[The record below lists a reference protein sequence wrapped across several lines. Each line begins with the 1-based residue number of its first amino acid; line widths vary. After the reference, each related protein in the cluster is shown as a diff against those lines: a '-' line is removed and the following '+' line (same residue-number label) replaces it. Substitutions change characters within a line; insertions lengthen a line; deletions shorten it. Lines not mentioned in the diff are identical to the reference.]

1 MKRLF
6 YLMLVVLGT
15 MAFVSCSDDDENKNH
30 ESDGSIT
37 MVTEDE
43 NIEFAISTLKEGDEV
58 TIDWGDGTIEN
69 FKSVID
75 KGDNPVGFAIDFEHS
90 YTDGKSNHT
99 IIIQGNGNIDGI
111 YRTTEETYQVTSLD
125 VSKCP
130 TLIYLYWDYCQLTS
144 LDVSKCPNLIE
155 LNCGSNQLTSL
166 DVSKNTAL
174 TELSCFSNQLTS
186 LDVSKNIALTELSC
200 GGNPLTLLDV
210 SKNTALETLW
220 CSCELTSLDV
230 SKNTALTELNCRNNQ
245 LTSLDVSKNTAL
257 TELDCRGNQLT
268 SLDVSKNTALMEL
281 NCQGNQFTAAEI
293 NKIYEALPTV
303 KDGYLYCNQLGNPSI
318 AEQKG
323 WIVH

>member
-15 MAFVSCSDDDENKNH
+15 MAFVSCSDDDENNGGNNNY
-30 ESDGSIT
+30 EGDGSIT

-43 NIEFAISTLKEGDEV
+43 NIEFSISTLKEGDEA

-99 IIIQGNGNIDGI
+99 IVIQGNGNINGI
-111 YRTTEETYQVTSLD
+111 FRTTEETYQVTSLD

-130 TLIYLYWDYCQLTS
+130 TLIYLYWDNCQLSS
-144 LDVSKCPNLIE
+144 LDISKCPNLIE
-155 LNCGSNQLTSL
+155 LECSFNQLTSL
-166 DVSKNTAL
+166 DISKCL
-174 TELSCFSNQLTS
+174 YLIELVCAYNQLTS
-186 LDVSKNIALTELSC
+186 LNVNNHATLTSLSC
-200 GGNPLTLLDV
+200 YGNQLTSLNV
-210 SKNTALETLW
+210 SKNTVLEYLACSNNQLTSLNVSGCRALETLW
-220 CSCELTSLDV
+220 CED
-230 SKNTALTELNCRNNQ
+230 
-245 LTSLDVSKNTAL
+245 
-257 TELDCRGNQLT
+257 
-268 SLDVSKNTALMEL
+268 
-281 NCQGNQFTAAEI
+281 NQFTAAEM

-303 KDGYLYCNQLGNPSI
+303 EDGDLYCDQLGNPDI

-323 WIVH
+323 WRVSFR